1 MASNTRVDVHNQ
13 NISLI
18 SVPTWNE
25 VSDKAGTYP
34 KGILYICGVSLCATV
49 VANTL
54 RDYVSKLK
62 AEDDNATGLK
72 GALARNKSIIN
83 LVTYPFAEHP
93 VKATCIVAGLYIYF
107 FKM

>member
-34 KGILYICGVSLCATV
+34 KGILYICGMSLCATV
-49 VANTL
+49 AANTL
-54 RDYVSKLK
+54 RDYVNKLK
-62 AEDDNATGLK
+62 EEDESATGVK
-72 GALARNKSIIN
+72 GALARNKSMIN
-83 LVTYPFAEHP
+83 LATYPFAEHP
-93 VKATCIVAGLYIYF
+93 VKTTLIIAGLYIYF

>member
-1 MASNTRVDVHNQ
+1 MASNTNVHNQ

-25 VSDKAGTYP
+25 VSAKAGTYP
-34 KGILYICGVSLCATV
+34 KGIIYICGVSLCATV

-54 RDYVSKLK
+54 RDYVNKLK
-62 AEDDNATGLK
+62 AEDENVAGLT
-72 GALARNKSIIN
+72 GALARNKSTIN
-83 LVTYPFAEHP
+83 VVTYPFAEHP
-93 VKATCIVAGLYIYF
+93 VKTTLIFAGLYIYL